1 MLRYIDKLRER
12 IGKSMLIQNGKIV
25 RRDRVEMADVRIDNG
40 IISEIAPHLGP
51 FENERVIDASTCYV
65 TPGFVDI
72 HTHGGYG
79 ADFMD
84 CTDEAFDKA
93 LSFHRDNG
101 TTTVVPTSCTAPK
114 EQIIAFLDF
123 AKRYIETSNKKTANV
138 FGVHLEGPYL
148 SVKNRGA
155 QKLEELAQPLVD
167 DYSYMLE
174 CADVIKTVTISP
186 ELEGAD
192 KMAKELTEKG
202 IMVSG
207 GHDDGIYPEFMPAI
221 ENGMRHA
228 THLYCAMSELR
239 FKDGVRNVGLREYVL
254 TDDNVTAELIADNKH
269 ITPELAKMVVRAKGA
284 DKVCVVSDTLR
295 CAGMPNDGRL
305 YRLGSGEG
313 AQMVRVNEGVATLA
327 DGSKFA
333 GSITCVRQMV
343 KNLIDAGISLCDAV
357 RMGTYTPAKIM
368 GVDNIL
374 GSIEVDK
381 QADLCIINQDFEI
394 VQVIFNGKE

>member
-1 MLRYIDKLRER
+1 
-12 IGKSMLIQNGKIV
+12 MLIQNGKVVLPNRI
-25 RRDRVEMADVRIDNG
+25 ELCDVRIDNG
-40 IISEIAPHLGP
+40 KISEIEAHLTP
-51 FENERVIDASTCYV
+51 CENEKVIDATGFYV

-79 ADFMD
+79 CDFMD
-84 CTDEAFDKA
+84 CTDEAFQKA

-101 TTTVVPTSCTAPK
+101 TTTVIPTSCTAPR

-123 AKRYIETSNKKTANV
+123 ARRYIKINGKKTANV
-138 FGVHLEGPYL
+138 YGVHLEGPYL

-155 QKLEELAQPLVD
+155 QKLEELAAPLVD

-174 CADVIKTVTISP
+174 YADVIKTVTISP

-192 KMAKELTEKG
+192 KMAKDLTEKG

-239 FKDGVRNVGLREYVL
+239 FKDGVRNVGFREYVL
-254 TDDNVTAELIADNKH
+254 TDDNITAELIADNKH
-269 ITPELAKMVVRAKGA
+269 ITPELARMIIRAKGA

-295 CAGMPNDGRL
+295 CAGMPNDGKL
-305 YRLGSGEG
+305 YQLGSGEN
-313 AQMVRVNEGVATLA
+313 AQMVRVNDGVATLA

-333 GSITCVRQMV
+333 GSITCVRKMV

-357 RMGTYTPAKIM
+357 RMGTYNPARIV
-368 GVDNIL
+368 GIDNAV
-374 GSIEVDK
+374 GSIEVNK
-381 QADLCIINQDFEI
+381 QADICIINEDFEI
-394 VQVIFNGKE
+394 VKVIFNGKE

>member
-1 MLRYIDKLRER
+1 
-12 IGKSMLIQNGKIV
+12 MLIQNGKIV
-25 RRDRVEMADVRIDNG
+25 RPDSVELSDVRIDNG
-40 IISEIAPHLGP
+40 IISEIAPHLTP
-51 FENERVIDASTCYV
+51 CENEKVIDATGYYI

-79 ADFMD
+79 YDFMD
-84 CTDEAFDKA
+84 CTDVAFDKA

-123 AKRYIETSNKKTANV
+123 ARRYIKTSDKKTANV
-138 FGVHLEGPYL
+138 YGVHLEGPYL

-155 QKLEELAQPLVD
+155 QKLEELADPLKD

-174 CADVIKTVTISP
+174 YADVIKTVTISP
-186 ELEGAD
+186 ELEGAG
-192 KMAKELTEKG
+192 KMTKALSEKG

-254 TDDNVTAELIADNKH
+254 TDDNITAELIADNKH
-269 ITPELAKMVVRAKGA
+269 ITPELARMIIRAKGA

-295 CAGMPNDGRL
+295 CAGMPNDGKL
-305 YRLGSGEG
+305 YQLGSGEG
-313 AQMVRVNEGVATLA
+313 AQMVRVNDGVATLA
-327 DGSKFA
+327 DGSRFA

-343 KNLIDAGISLCDAV
+343 KNLIDAGIPLCDAV
-357 RMGTYTPAKIM
+357 RMGTYNPAKIM
-368 GVDNIL
+368 GIDGVV
-374 GSIEVDK
+374 GSLEENK
-381 QADLCIINQDFEI
+381 QADICILNNDFELLK
-394 VQVIFNGKE
+394 VFFDGKEVF